1 MWPSKSQPEK
11 ITWTLMCSQEV
22 PLRLDVMCVRWQRR
36 WQSNP
41 WMLRLPIGTGT
52 PPLWNGAMAAVMQM
66 LYQSVVM
73 KREPRLKVKLR
84 NCHSLPSSTVWSQAL
99 SRDQISEITD
109 MSFLH
114 RVAGPTLRDRV
125 RSSVIQQRQSRSPT
139 LDSSTSKTTQ
149 DTGPHCKRGL

>member
-1 MWPSKSQPEK
+1 MDPHVLTGGAIEVGCDVCQVAK
-11 ITWTLMCSQEV
+11 TLTV
-22 PLRLDVMCVRWQRR
+22 
-36 WQSNP
+36 QSLNVETTY
-41 WMLRLPIGTGT
+41 GTGT